1 MTNAMRIR
9 VLKKF
14 PSPLDNRMLKIDS
27 ELNVPKSQF
36 WFRRIDD
43 KDCIKIKSQ
52 FKVAKAVSKPSVDVH
67 KSKKGSK

>member
-1 MTNAMRIR
+1 MRIR

-52 FKVAKAVSKPSVDVH
+52 RR
-67 KSKKGSK
+67 